1 MNLEPFEKLMEM
13 DLYLL
18 IHELTLRHQLDGILV
33 RNQFNEGLERKKL
46 MLSYKD
52 IENSLQNLKTKKYRS
67 SRKKELNKWLKWI
80 EKKDSKNK
88 QKNKELK

>member
-1 MNLEPFEKLMEM
+1 MNSEQFEKLMEM

-18 IHELTLRHQLDGILV
+18 IHELTLRHQQDGILV
-33 RNQFNEGLERKKL
+33 RNQFNEVLERKKL

-52 IENSLQNLKTKKYRS
+52 IENSLQNLKTKKYRN